1 MNQEW
6 KNMKCPKCGF
16 NNADQNTE
24 CLKCEIIFEKFPNS
38 QKTDSFAY
46 YSVTLSGKKPN
57 V

>member
-1 MNQEW
+1 MNG
-6 KNMKCPKCGF
+6 KNMKYPKCGF
-16 NNADQNTE
+16 NHADQNTE
-24 CLKCEIIFEKFPNS
+24 CLKCEIIFEKPPNS